1 MKSPK
6 IIKTAIQFAALG
18 LCLNSAATAAS
29 YTFELD
35 RYDSATAVNGSY
47 AQAFNYSN
55 NGLDMTMQGYTSN
68 SNGSGVRS
76 SEVGYFA
83 GYGFGVER
91 ASDVQHTLDNNG
103 GYDFMAFSFTDA
115 VILDAVTSGWHS
127 QDSDISIL
135 ARTGTFNSSTWDGSW
150 SGLTS
155 NGFTHVGDY
164 LNLIDDRSTAVNGSD
179 INSNFWL
186 IGAYNPNFDK
196 GTSYTAGNDYLK
208 LTELSVSSLPAAPTI
223 PTMSSV
229 PAPAPASLGLIALAL
244 AGLGIRRKFRV

>member
-35 RYDSATAVNGSY
+35 RYDSATAVNGS
-47 AQAFNYSN
+47 
-55 NGLDMTMQGYTSN
+55 
-68 SNGSGVRS
+68 
-76 SEVGYFA
+76 
-83 GYGFGVER
+83 
-91 ASDVQHTLDNNG
+91 
-103 GYDFMAFSFTDA
+103 
-115 VILDAVTSGWHS
+115 
-127 QDSDISIL
+127 
-135 ARTGTFNSSTWDGSW
+135 
-150 SGLTS
+150 
-155 NGFTHVGDY
+155 
-164 LNLIDDRSTAVNGSD
+164 D

-208 LTELSVSSLPAAPTI
+208 LTELTVSSLPAAPTI